1 MSRTPYFYL
10 EKFNSNSMKWEVY
23 LPYIKNDKGEF
34 KQIDFWP
41 WNATHDVFNAFTSTF
56 GGGAPSVNGVHTGLP
71 YNVSEEVKEVAK
83 HFEEGYTFYWISYAD
98 LCCEALRVP
107 QVEDPEWEYDEDGN
121 DTVITKMIDS
131 PAVEMKKRVDD
142 ILSVMD
148 DWWVED
154 NRIYYRLVY
163 WVT

>member
-10 EKFNSNSMKWEVY
+10 EKFNPKTNKWEVY

-41 WNATHDVFNAFTSTF
+41 WNATHEVFNAFTYNYLSN
-56 GGGAPSVNGVHTGLP
+56 PSINGVHKGLP
-71 YNVSEEVKEVAK
+71 YNVSDEVKEIAK
-83 HFEEGYTFYWISYAD
+83 HFEEGYTFQWISYAD
-98 LCCEALRVP
+98 ICCEALRVP

-131 PAVEMKKRVDD
+131 PAVKMKKRVDEV
-142 ILSVMD
+142 LSVMD
-148 DWWVED
+148 DWWVEE
-154 NRIYYRLVY
+154 NRIYYRIVY

>member
-23 LPYIKNDKGEF
+23 LPYVKNDKGEF

-41 WNATHDVFNAFTSTF
+41 WNATHEIFNAFTYNYLSN
-56 GGGAPSVNGVHTGLP
+56 PSINGVHKGLP
-71 YNVSEEVKEVAK
+71 YNVSDEVKEIAK
-83 HFEEGYTFYWISYAD
+83 HFEEGYTFQWISYAD
-98 LCCEALRVP
+98 ICCEALRVP

-131 PAVEMKKRVDD
+131 PAVKMKKRIDE
-142 ILSVMD
+142 ILSIMD
-148 DWWVED
+148 DWWVEE
-154 NRIYYRLVY
+154 NRIYYRIVY

>member
-10 EKFNSNSMKWEVY
+10 EKFNPKTNKWEVY

-41 WNATHDVFNAFTSTF
+41 WNATHEIFNAFTYNYLSN
-56 GGGAPSVNGVHTGLP
+56 PSINGVHKGLP
-71 YNVSEEVKEVAK
+71 YNVSDEVKEIAK
-83 HFEEGYTFYWISYAD
+83 HFEEGYTFQWISYAD
-98 LCCEALRVP
+98 ICCEALRVP

-131 PAVEMKKRVDD
+131 PAVKMKKRIDE
-142 ILSVMD
+142 ILSIMD
-148 DWWVED
+148 DWWVEE
-154 NRIYYRLVY
+154 NRIYYRIVY